1 MQNGREAKHSGFEVS
16 PVSWLDSVTSSQ
28 WVMEQEAILSE
39 PQFSWGTL
47 RGLKEIRQIKQVF
60 VST

>member
-1 MQNGREAKHSGFEVS
+1 MVGRLSTLVLKSVLCPGCT
-16 PVSWLDSVTSSQ
+16 LVTSSQ